1 MLSGILLTFVYPFCT
16 CIKREKATRVP
27 ITALEEP
34 EAHLHPSAIRS
45 LMSIV
50 NDLPSQKLVALRGWA
65 ENAPAKEQPKLL
77 GWNWNVLACLNPVI
91 LPVFPCDF

>member
-1 MLSGILLTFVYPFCT
+1 MLSSILLTFVYPFCT

-34 EAHLHPSAIRS
+34 EAHLHPFAIRS

-50 NDLPSQKLVALRGWA
+50 NDLPSQKLVALRG
-65 ENAPAKEQPKLL
+65 
-77 GWNWNVLACLNPVI
+77 
-91 LPVFPCDF
+91 